1 MCTYIFSYGCCR
13 WSLIS
18 EGSTHFGLKSSGVPK
33 NKNMI
38 IETLKS
44 NKPIIASM
52 GPGEFTTKG
61 HFIVLKGI
69 DSNNST

>member
-1 MCTYIFSYGCCR
+1 M
-13 WSLIS
+13 
-18 EGSTHFGLKSSGVPK
+18 KSSGVPK